1 MHASRERHKDRVDSP
16 LSFSASKK
24 KQIHIFAKSR
34 NIRHNKSINNRD
46 ERKDD
51 YGIGIHNAGRLSDTG
66 SGAVG
71 GRDAYRQIWDV
82 AQDIPEKP
90 QERNICW
97 PDDVGKIEQPSDRN
111 RPDSEGTNGDDHGEA
126 SGEQSG
132 TGQNDRPD
140 GLDGTYEQP
149 AALSRRVGTDGAG
162 LQLNLFTTV
171 EQQIKVIEQAED

>member
-82 AQDIPEKP
+82 AQDIPVFCKNFL
-90 QERNICW
+90 QK
-97 PDDVGKIEQPSDRN
+97 V
-111 RPDSEGTNGDDHGEA
+111 A
-126 SGEQSG
+126 S
-132 TGQNDRPD
+132 NFCI
-140 GLDGTYEQP
+140 
-149 AALSRRVGTDGAG
+149 V
-162 LQLNLFTTV
+162 LQLHFT
-171 EQQIKVIEQAED
+171 